1 MSEKALAGHVMK
13 ALKPLDGVRVE
24 NPCHPGTPDV
34 NYIGGWIELKQHD
47 SWPKNPE
54 TPLKLGHD
62 LTKEQRIWLTRREEK
77 GGIALVLLQ
86 VNRDYLL
93 LSGGVAARIIGA
105 ATQAQLKEASID
117 YWSSAAH
124 MKRELVE
131 CLLRLN

>member
-34 NYIGGWIELKQHD
+34 NYIGGWIELKQQD
-47 SWPKNPE
+47 SWPKKPE

-62 LTKEQRIWLTRREEK
+62 LTTEQRIWLTRRSEK

-86 VNRDYLL
+86 VARDYLL
-93 LSGGVAARIIGA
+93 LSGADAAILIGS
-105 ATQAQLKEASID
+105 ATQAQLKRLALHH
-117 YWSSAAH
+117 WTSAAD
-124 MKRELVE
+124 MKRELVQ
-131 CLLRLN
+131 CLRLLS